1 MSELDETLEQFKEID
16 RLIIKGASDMRTLQ
30 SQISSTNAILESKG
44 WEIFSRFI
52 SGTGLWRI
60 QNRVKASIQLVN
72 SMMSAEERRRVK
84 QAKEIKT
91 LAEIS
96 RTSESI
102 RGMSTDINKAL
113 EGTGKYR
120 REAIKRI
127 KEESEIFSGLLFKY
141 GDADLALKKMSE
153 SVDYQIKKTKELEKL
168 AKKRARASQLS
179 LFNED
184 SFLKTLSK
192 QITKRKEESRI
203 SKGIS
208 EFKKVT
214 GAMGRM
220 EGSSIDKTMEN
231 LGSMTTFTKG
241 RGKVTRF
248 RGGEGNKEM
257 SKMAFNIMNSNI
269 VQKRVA
275 KFAELKKKADETGAV
290 RDKLRLAIERDIR
303 KVQLR
308 MGKAIFS
315 IASKIAVISIFVAKV
330 VAFLL
335 LLVLGLSLLKKIF
348 NDFSKNF
355 IDAFTTLRNTFSTG
369 LQMIFSGLSSITEGL
384 STIFNASTLTEVFT
398 GVGQI
403 IVGGLEIVL
412 GIAVATVG
420 AVLAAG
426 FEFIRSVFSDAFANT
441 SSLLGGIVSGVLN
454 VVEVVAGVV
463 AAIALVAAIFI
474 GMPAILLAGFSLL
487 IYGAVKFLK
496 EPIVEFFD
504 KIGVL
509 MEAGF
514 SAFTAFQVVFLGFL
528 KTIYGFLE
536 NIFNF
541 VSTIDVKIA
550 LAIKDALSGPAD
562 KIKDAGGSIK
572 SGARSFIGRITNRA
586 VGGPASG
593 LTLVGEQG
601 PELVTLPSGSRVH
614 TNRQSAA
621 MMGGV
626 TNNITVQV
634 TGRVGANDSEIRD
647 IANKVAR
654 EINTRINRTSTSVV
668 KF

>member
-1 MSELDETLEQFKEID
+1 LKELDETLEQFKDID
-16 RLIIKGASDMRTLQ
+16 RLIIKGASDMRALQ
-30 SQISSTNAILESKG
+30 SQISATNSILESKG

-72 SMMSAEERRRVK
+72 TMMSAEDRRRVK

-102 RGMSTDINKAL
+102 HSLSTDINKAL
-113 EGTGKYR
+113 EGTGKHR
-120 REAIKRI
+120 NAAIKRI
-127 KEESEIFSGLLFKY
+127 KEESE
-141 GDADLALKKMSE
+141 KMSE
-153 SVDYQIKKTKELEKL
+153 SVDYQINKTKELEKL

-179 LFNED
+179 LLSED

-192 QITKRKEESRI
+192 RIAKRKEESSI
-203 SKGIS
+203 SKGIH
-208 EFKKVT
+208 KMKQVT

-241 RGKVTRF
+241 RGKLTRY

-275 KFAELKKKADETGAV
+275 KFAALKKKADETGAV

-303 KVQLR
+303 KVQIR
-308 MGKAIFS
+308 MGKAIYS
-315 IASKIAVISIFVAKV
+315 IATKVAVMFMFVAKM

-335 LLVLGLSLLKKIF
+335 LLVLGLTLLKKVF
-348 NDFSKNF
+348 EDFSKNF
-355 IDAFTTLRNTFSTG
+355 IDAFNTLKDTFVTG
-369 LQMIFSGLSSITEGL
+369 LQLIFSGLGNITEGFAM
-384 STIFNASTLTEVFT
+384 IFNASTLTEVFT
-398 GVGQI
+398 GVGKI

-412 GIAVATVG
+412 GVAVATVG

-441 SSLLGGIVSGVLN
+441 SSLLGGIVSGILN

-474 GMPAILLAGFSLL
+474 GMPALIVAGFALV
-487 IYGAVKFLK
+487 IYGAIKFFK
-496 EPIVEFFD
+496 DPIIQAFD
-504 KIGVL
+504 YVGGLIESGIGIIKSGIDKFV
-509 MEAGF
+509 
-514 SAFTAFQVVFLGFL
+514 GFL
-528 KTIYGFLE
+528 KSVFDILVGAYDFL
-536 NIFNF
+536 
-541 VSTIDVKIA
+541 STIDVKIA
-550 LAIKDALSGPAD
+550 SAIKEALSGPVD

-572 SGARSFIGRITNRA
+572 SGAKSFIGRITNRA

-634 TGRVGANDSEIRD
+634 TGRVGANDAEIRD

-654 EINTRINRTSTSVV
+654 EINSRMNRTTTSVV